1 MSHANWQ
8 ERLACQRRWRRKNR
22 AKVRAQKRRARI
34 KKKCL
39 SKSLVVVLDDYR
51 KRMSTPVTKTLTVVL
66 DDCRLKKSPPPPPPK
81 NEKRNARNERFRN
94 YYQLNRERIRAQRT
108 EYRQRNLE
116 KCRVQARATSQRYR
130 QSSRGAEC
138 EKEYRR
144 KNRAAI
150 NERRRGHP
158 EKRCVERQKEWQRK
172 NRDVI
177 NERRREQRRTNR
189 DALNEKRREHRRQ
202 HRDAINRAEREYQQ
216 KHGDALNQ
224 RKRVPKRL
232 NYWMKRIATRA
243 EEPTTTPCDCGL
255 CLACGG
261 FETESWSRSVVVPRS
276 DPLETLERRLDR
288 LDACSDTSSEV
299 DPRLEEELERVLNET
314 SSDEADSEPEEDDV
328 VEQRLGSLRSHRD
341 DGMKQRL
348 GRWKKE
354 EAASVLSA
362 EVGGVTTELR
372 DMERWFQ
379 QFHRENEAQP
389 DEYTQTL
396 MVTSNLMNELERFL
410 FS

>member
-1 MSHANWQ
+1 MPHANWQ

-39 SKSLVVVLDDYR
+39 SKNLVVVLDDYR
-51 KRMSTPVTKTLTVVL
+51 KRMSTPVTMTLTVVL
-66 DDCRLKKSPPPPPPK
+66 EDYRLKKLPTSPP
-81 NEKRNARNERFRN
+81 NIGKRKTRNELRRDH
-94 YYQLNRERIRAQRT
+94 YQRNRERIRAQRI

-116 KCRVQARATSQRYR
+116 KCRAQERASRQRYWQKNR
-130 QSSRGAEC
+130 GSLKEKLTGQSKKHAAELQ
-138 EKEYRR
+138 KEWRR
-144 KNRAAI
+144 KNRNA
-150 NERRRGHP
+150 
-158 EKRCVERQKEWQRK
+158 
-172 NRDVI
+172 I

-189 DALNEKRREHRRQ
+189 DALNERRREHRRQ
-202 HRDAINRAEREYQQ
+202 HRDVINRVEREYRR
-216 KHGDALNQ
+216 KHRETYNR
-224 RKRVPKRL
+224 RKRL
-232 NYWMKRIATRA
+232 YYWMKRIATRA
-243 EEPTTTPCDCGL
+243 EVPTTTPCDCGL
-255 CLACGG
+255 CLACGR

-276 DPLETLERRLDR
+276 DPLEVLERRLDR
-288 LDACSDTSSEV
+288 LDVCSDTSSEV

-314 SSDEADSEPEEDDV
+314 SSDEAHSEPEEDDV
-328 VEQRLGSLRSHRD
+328 VEQRLGSLRSRRD
-341 DGMKQRL
+341 DGIKQRL
-348 GRWKKE
+348 ARWEKE
-354 EAASVLSA
+354 EAVSVLSA

-379 QFHRENEAQP
+379 QFHREDEARP